1 MIHIAQKT
9 CLGGL
14 SKRSAIRVAALA
26 AAAGI
31 VMAIGGCTTE
41 EPQADD
47 RKVDILITGG
57 QVYDG
62 AGNPWVEQDIGITGD
77 KISFVGRA
85 DTAGVEGKETIDAK
99 GLAITP
105 GFIDMHSHAD
115 ADKPEHR
122 KMLPQRYQGITTV
135 VVGVDG
141 DGKDT
146 VSADFARYRESGMG
160 ANLLTYVGFNAARE
174 AVMGMSDKPPTPEQL
189 KAMQDYVE
197 RGMQGGAFG
206 LSTGLFYTPA
216 SYAKTD
222 EVIEVA
228 KVSGRYHGIYDT
240 HDRDLGAV
248 YQGIGYLA
256 STAEAIEIGEKSG
269 NKVIFSHFSPQSV
282 RNYGRAP
289 EGAKL
294 IEDARARGVDVM
306 AAQHPYTATQS
317 GLKPYT
323 LPDWAVA
330 GGKDAMLDRY
340 RDPATRARMQADSE
354 AMIAIRGGAE
364 KLVFTQTGNRE
375 DIDQEL
381 VGLNLKQVAD
391 KWGVTPFEAAF
402 RLVSENY
409 EMGVGVMNRD
419 LYDIENIRFLAK
431 QDWMMTCTDGYSM
444 PAGEGAAHPRTFGAF
459 TNKLRRLV
467 LDEHQ
472 VTLPYAIR
480 GMTGL
485 PATFLGLE
493 QRGLIKEGFYADINV
508 IDLAKLRDNAT
519 YEDPQRYSEGM
530 VEVIVNGDFALRDG
544 KPTESMP
551 GLPIARGES

>member
-1 MIHIAQKT
+1 MTKFEQKFS
-9 CLGGL
+9 LG
-14 SKRSAIRVAALA
+14 SMSRRSAIRSAALVA
-26 AAAGI
+26 T
-31 VMAIGGCTTE
+31 VVSVSGCTSE
-41 EPQADD
+41 RPQIDD

-62 AGNPWVEQDIGITGD
+62 TGSPWVKRDIGITGD
-77 KISFVGRA
+77 KITFVGHA

-99 GLAITP
+99 GLAVTP

-115 ADKPEHR
+115 PDKPEHR

-141 DGKDT
+141 FAKDT
-146 VSADFARYRESGMG
+146 VAEDFARYRETGLG
-160 ANLLTYVGFNAARE
+160 ANLITYVGFNTARE
-174 AVMGMSDKPPTPEQL
+174 AVMGMSDQPATPEQIR
-189 KAMQDYVE
+189 AMQDYID
-197 RGMQGGAFG
+197 RGMRGGAFG
-206 LSTGLFYTPA
+206 MSSGLFYTPA
-216 SYAKTD
+216 TYAKTD

-248 YQGIGYLA
+248 YKGIGYLA

-282 RNYGRAP
+282 RNYGRAS

-323 LPDWAVA
+323 MPDWALA
-330 GGKDAMLDRY
+330 GGKEDLLKRY
-340 RDPATRARMQADSE
+340 SDPATRTRMQADSE
-354 AMIAIRGGAE
+354 AMVALRGGAE
-364 KLVFTQTGNRE
+364 KLVFTQTGNRAE
-375 DIDQEL
+375 LSQEL

-402 RLVSENY
+402 RLVSENF
-409 EMGVGVMNRD
+409 EEGVGVMNLD

-431 QDWMMTCTDGYSM
+431 QDWMMTGTDGYSM
-444 PAGEGAAHPRTFGAF
+444 PAGKGAAHPRTFGAF

-472 VTLPYAIR
+472 VTLPFAIR

-485 PATFLGLE
+485 AATFLGLE

-508 IDLAKLRDNAT
+508 IDLEKLRDKAT
-519 YEDPQRYSEGM
+519 YKDPQQYSEGM
-530 VEVIVNGDFALRDG
+530 VDVIINGEFALRSG
-544 KPTESMP
+544 EPTETLP